1 MSDYMREAIERA
13 ELTLNCVK
21 RRHQAIMDA
30 VRWHHFDAN
39 LSVSPESK
47 GIERSVL
54 KSLEACLTDDER
66 YEMEEQGKIWCYHSE
81 CKTWADV
88 MAKVEPDGYA
98 PIIVDRQQ
106 TYNNDHCGCDSER
119 EWGVPCA
126 RDGDGVF
133 ECHVISQPK

>member
-1 MSDYMREAIERA
+1 MSDNMREAGER
-13 ELTLNCVK
+13 LKIKLNYVK
-21 RRHQAIMDA
+21 RRHQAVMDA

-66 YEMEEQGKIWCYHSE
+66 YEMEQQGKTWCWHSE

-98 PIIVDRQQ
+98 PIVVNRA
-106 TYNNDHCGCDSER
+106 CS
-119 EWGVPCA
+119 
-126 RDGDGVF
+126 
-133 ECHVISQPK
+133 